1 MADTATPNVIRR
13 ADYAPP
19 AFLIDT
25 VALEFDLVPERTV
38 VRNTMRV
45 RRNPDASRAA
55 HLELMGEQLEFVS
68 AEIDGK
74 PFPNAH
80 PHEHGL
86 LLDDVPD
93 SFELTLTSICNPAEN
108 TTLSGLYV
116 SSGNFFTQCE
126 AEGFR
131 RITYFLDRPDVMA
144 SFTVTLRAS
153 KADYPVLLSNGN
165 LLEEGDLSDGRH
177 FARWED
183 PFRKPSYLF
192 ALVAGKLVALE
203 ERVKTGSG
211 KDKLLQV
218 WVEPHDLDKTRHA
231 MDSLIHSI
239 RWDEERFGLEL
250 DLDRFM
256 IVAVSDFNMGAM
268 ENKGLNIFNTKYVLA
283 NPETATDTDFANIE
297 AVVGHEYFHNWTG
310 NRVTCRD
317 WFQLSL
323 KEGLT
328 VFRDQEFSADMAG
341 GQTGGSD
348 EAARA
353 TKRIEDVRVL
363 RQMQF
368 AEDAGPMAH
377 PVRPESYVEINNF
390 YTMTVYEK
398 GSEVVRMYQTLF
410 GRDGFRKGMD
420 LYFKRHDGQAVTC
433 DDFRHALADAN
444 GRDLAQ
450 FERWYS
456 QAGTPRVSVRTRYD
470 AAQQRYSVTLR
481 QGYGET
487 APAARET
494 QNGPLLIPFAIG
506 LIGEDGRD
514 LPLQLDGE
522 AKASESTTRVLEFT
536 QTEQT
541 FTFVNVA
548 QEPLPSLLRNF
559 SAPVIVEYDYTAEQ
573 LAFLLAHDSDPFNRW
588 EAGQRLATRELLALA
603 ARAATGAALQLDDSV
618 VAAFARVLTDETLS
632 PAFRELAL
640 MLPSEAYLAEQM
652 AESNPAAVHA
662 ARQFVRK
669 RLANALRDDW
679 LEVYEQHRTPG
690 VYEATPEAAGHRALK
705 NLALSY
711 LTELDNSA
719 DAVRLAAAQYDAAN
733 NMTDRAAAL
742 SALLN
747 AAAPQGGSPEAQRA
761 LDDFYRRFEKEPLV
775 IDKWF
780 ALQATQRGSAQH
792 PVIDTVHTLMTH
804 PAFNLKNPNR
814 ARSLIF
820 SFCAANP
827 AQFHAEDG
835 SGYAFWAEQVIAL
848 DALNPQVAARLARSL
863 ELWRRFTPA
872 LRDSMRAA
880 LEKVAA
886 QVKSRDVREIVEKAL
901 A

>member
-1 MADTATPNVIRR
+1 
-13 ADYAPP
+13 
-19 AFLIDT
+19 
-25 VALEFDLVPERTV
+25 
-38 VRNTMRV
+38 
-45 RRNPDASRAA
+45 
-55 HLELMGEQLEFVS
+55 
-68 AEIDGK
+68 
-74 PFPNAH
+74 
-80 PHEHGL
+80 
-86 LLDDVPD
+86 
-93 SFELTLTSICNPAEN
+93 
-108 TTLSGLYV
+108 
-116 SSGNFFTQCE
+116 
-126 AEGFR
+126 
-131 RITYFLDRPDVMA
+131 
-144 SFTVTLRAS
+144 
-153 KADYPVLLSNGN
+153 
-165 LLEEGDLSDGRH
+165 
-177 FARWED
+177 
-183 PFRKPSYLF
+183 
-192 ALVAGKLVALE
+192 
-203 ERVKTGSG
+203 
-211 KDKLLQV
+211 
-218 WVEPHDLDKTRHA
+218 
-231 MDSLIHSI
+231 
-239 RWDEERFGLEL
+239 
-250 DLDRFM
+250 
-256 IVAVSDFNMGAM
+256 
-268 ENKGLNIFNTKYVLA
+268 
-283 NPETATDTDFANIE
+283 
-297 AVVGHEYFHNWTG
+297 
-310 NRVTCRD
+310 VTCRD

-341 GQTGGSD
+341 GATD

-420 LYFKRHDGQAVTC
+420 LYFRRHDGQAVTC
-433 DDFRHALADAN
+433 DEFRHALADAN

-481 QGYGET
+481 QGYGDA
-487 APAARET
+487 APATRET
-494 QNGPLLIPFAIG
+494 QKGPLLIPFAIG
-506 LIGEDGRD
+506 LIGKDGRD

-522 AKASESTTRVLEFT
+522 ATTSESTTRVLEFT

-541 FTFVNVA
+541 FTFVNVG

-559 SAPVIVEYDYTAEQ
+559 SAPVIVEYDYTADQ

-679 LEVYEQHRTPG
+679 LRLYEQHRTPG

-711 LTELDNSA
+711 LTELDDAA
-719 DAVRLAAAQYDAAN
+719 DAVRLAAAQYEAAN

-747 AAAPQGGSPEAQRA
+747 AAAPQGGSPEAQHA
-761 LDDFYRRFEKEPLV
+761 LDDFYRRFEQEPLV

-780 ALQATQRGSAQH
+780 ALQATQRGGAQH
-792 PVIDTVHTLMTH
+792 PLIDTVRGLMKH

-827 AQFHAEDG
+827 AQFHAKDG